1 MSFKKSAA
9 EAWNSPLVSVDD
21 EDRPLFVE
29 NVWLP
34 NLVDPVATPSTGAAP
49 AVVGRET
56 EASFTPIGTDILVNT
71 NTADAQV
78 SPRTVRL
85 ADGKYMVVWVGSITL
100 PVTSVGGTIAGSYA
114 NADIRAQIFN
124 ADGSRSGGEFI
135 VNTITAGGQLLP
147 MTTQLSDGH
156 VLVSWHDGVG
166 PAGGTAETSM
176 NTIRAQEFDASGVA
190 VGSEFVLGNSNGRQ
204 HSVAATNDG
213 GFVVTFQEGGA
224 GGSFPAG
231 NMVGRVFSSSNVQTA
246 SFIID
251 NTQLLTTS
259 TMTAVEADGDIL
271 VWSLDR
277 YLFSGG
283 VTAWRFAR
291 YDMNGNELSVGYLP
305 STTTVYGLATLATGG
320 HVTLATA
327 SNGSGQPLTLY
338 AQMYSADGDFGVQ
351 TDIIDLSTIVAA
363 PSITALSNGG
373 FIVSWGED
381 SDPGSG
387 VNLEIMARVYN
398 AIGNPVGEAFQV
410 NTITTLNQSAPS
422 FAQLTDGDII
432 ASWVDSSL
440 LNGDTSGPGINMRRI
455 DYDPTNH
462 APTAENFILRLAG
475 VDGTQPV
482 DIDPSDYDGFFGPD
496 GYDADGDPL
505 IVTNVSNATNGNVT
519 LNADGTIT
527 LTINPGASQPM
538 SFDYTISD
546 GLGGFAT
553 ARATVVNPSDFVT
566 LRIGETALIDF
577 LANDFYT
584 PAPGETFT
592 LSPPIPVT
600 GDPIQSTAYVISTP
614 SGPRISYDP
623 LKVDGSFYGLPNF
636 TSSYFNLLVGQT
648 TAVIIYYYGTG
659 TSGDVTVTLK
669 GWMQQGGTGADNL
682 VGTGQADHLS
692 GGAGAAHTLTGG
704 AGNDWYSVSAVGDV
718 IVELANEGTDWVRS
732 YVSTYTLP
740 DNVENLVLMGGG
752 QIGIGNAASNV
763 IAINNNVGSQLWGM
777 DGDDTL
783 YGGPFAGALY
793 GGNGSDRLYGGTW
806 LDGGAGADIME
817 GAISG
822 ATYIV
827 DNVGDVVVV
836 SSNGGTDHVQTYI
849 NYALGNYI
857 ENLTLLG
864 NSALIG
870 TGNALANIITGNAA
884 ASTLNGGAGNDRL
897 VVGAGSDGSTV
908 NGGADTDTLALTGAV
923 NLTSG
928 SLSSIEAV
936 ELASGASLTITA
948 TQFNTGLAANTR
960 FNGTGSLVIN
970 VDAPYIELY
979 LTQLTVA
986 VGSNVAFTVNGS
998 AGDDIVK
1005 GVVNVA
1011 NTLNGGDG
1019 WDFLRGGLLADTING
1034 GDGNDKISGFGGAD
1048 ILTGGSGADQFRLLG
1063 LTDSGTGTAADRI
1076 TDFAIGTDFLD
1087 FRLYDA
1093 DAATAGLQNPG
1104 FSFIGNNTFSHT
1116 NAAEIRFQNSGGDLL
1131 VQVDV
1136 DGNGTADMEIVLL
1149 GLANQTLTGGDFL
1162 L

>member
-1 MSFKKSAA
+1 MIVKKSAV
-9 EAWNSPLVSVDD
+9 EAWNSRLVSVDD

-34 NLVDPVATPSTGAAP
+34 NMAEQVVAPSTAATPTT
-49 AVVGRET
+49 VGRET
-56 EASFTPIGTDILVNT
+56 EASFTPLGTEILVNT

-78 SPRTVRL
+78 SPRTARL
-85 ADGKYMVVWVGSITL
+85 ADGKYMVVWVGSITV
-100 PVTSVGGTIAGSYA
+100 PVTTVGGTIAGSYA

-124 ADGSRSGGEFI
+124 ADGSRSGGEFV

-147 MTTQLSDGH
+147 LTTQLSDGH

-176 NTIRAQEFDASGVA
+176 NTIRAQEFDASGAA

-213 GFVVTFQEGGA
+213 GFVVTFQEGGV

-246 SFIID
+246 SFTID

-277 YLFSGG
+277 YTLSGG

-305 STTTVYGLATLATGG
+305 SSTTVYGLATLATGG

-338 AQMYSADGDFGVQ
+338 AQMYSADGNLSVQ
-351 TDIIDLSTIVAA
+351 TDIVDLSAVVTA

-432 ASWVDSSL
+432 VSWVDSSL

-482 DIDPSDYDGFFGPD
+482 DIDPSYYDGFFGPN

-505 IVTNVSNATNGNVT
+505 ILTGVSNATNGNVT

-546 GLGGFAT
+546 GQGGFAT

-566 LRIGETALIDF
+566 LRIGETALVDF

-584 PAPGETFT
+584 LTPGETFT
-592 LSPPIPVT
+592 LSPPIPVMP

-614 SGPRISYDP
+614 SGPRISYDA

-636 TSSYFNLLVGQT
+636 TSSYFNLPVGQT
-648 TAVIIYYYGTG
+648 TAVTIYYYGTG
-659 TSGDVTVTLK
+659 TNGDVTVTLQ

-682 VGTGQADHLS
+682 IGTGQADHLS
-692 GGAGAAHTLTGG
+692 GGTGAANTLTGG
-704 AGNDWYSVSAVGDV
+704 AGNDWYSVSAAGDV

-740 DNVENLVLMGGG
+740 DNVENLVLMTSG

-763 IAINNNVGSQLWGM
+763 IATSNNVGSQLWGM

-783 YGGPFAGALY
+783 YGGQFAGALY
-793 GGNGSDRLYGGTW
+793 GGNGSDRLYGGNW
-806 LDGGAGADIME
+806 VDGGE
-817 GAISG
+817 G
-822 ATYIV
+822 
-827 DNVGDVVVV
+827 
-836 SSNGGTDHVQTYI
+836 
-849 NYALGNYI
+849 
-857 ENLTLLG
+857 
-864 NSALIG
+864 
-870 TGNALANIITGNAA
+870 
-884 ASTLNGGAGNDRL
+884 
-897 VVGAGSDGSTV
+897 
-908 NGGADTDTLALTGAV
+908 TDTLVVTGVV

-928 SLSSIEAV
+928 SISSIEAL
-936 ELASGASLTITA
+936 EFTSGSALTITA
-948 TQFNTGLAANTR
+948 TQFNTGLAANTAIS
-960 FNGTGSLVIN
+960 GTGSLVIN
-970 VDAPYIELY
+970 VDAPDIELY
-979 LTQLTVA
+979 LTQLTFA
-986 VGSNVAFTVNGS
+986 AGSNVAVTVNGS

-1005 GVVNVA
+1005 GVVSVS

-1019 WDFLRGGLLADTING
+1019 WDFLRGGLLADVING

-1048 ILTGGSGADQFRLLG
+1048 ILTGGSGADQFRLLSRN
-1063 LTDSGTGTAADRI
+1063 DSGIGSAADHI

-1087 FRLYDA
+1087 FRLLDI
-1093 DAATAGLQNPG
+1093 DPVAAGVQSPG
-1104 FSFIGNNTFSHT
+1104 FSFIGNNAFSHNNT
-1116 NAAEIRFQNSGGDLL
+1116 AEIRFENSGSDLL

-1136 DGNGTADMEIVLL
+1136 DGNGSTDMEIVLQ
-1149 GLANQTLTGGDFL
+1149 GLANQTLTGADFL
-1162 L
+1162 I